1 MEKVDL
7 LFSGYG
13 RFQACSQDFLPEV
26 QVSGVGVE
34 LGCLRLHFE
43 CFEELGIISPN
54 FTLQINSLQ
63 IDYNILQLSRMTMLD
78 ASLYLSNDIFERR
91 TSTGSELFAILHRD
105 LDQIFRQI
113 VSMREKTL
121 KSTNLVAL
129 RHMDFLPVY
138 AHRS

>member
-1 MEKVDL
+1 M
-7 LFSGYG
+7 
-13 RFQACSQDFLPEV
+13 
-26 QVSGVGVE
+26 
-34 LGCLRLHFE
+34 
-43 CFEELGIISPN
+43 
-54 FTLQINSLQ
+54 
-63 IDYNILQLSRMTMLD
+63 
-78 ASLYLSNDIFERR
+78 SLYLSNDIFERR

-129 RHMDFLPVY
+129 RHIKMGKDLLPVN